1 MMKWIKELILDRKW
15 YFGVLLLIA
24 GLSYLVNTSA
34 PGFYWDD
41 WQAVFLY
48 KTHSIQTLLNFFE
61 FDRPLSAFTYV
72 PLFEILPMQPI
83 VWQIVSILFRCAA
96 VWLLTETF
104 ILIWNDHKWVL
115 RWFGVI
121 LLVFPSFALQS
132 VSVAFNQHFLAL
144 LLFSLSLYLMV
155 KAILVTSWLRW
166 VYGVLSLVAA
176 FGHMATME
184 YFVGLEA
191 LRLLLIF
198 AVLTRNGT
206 LSSIKSRMLKTLLLF
221 VPYGL
226 TLAGYFYWRFRI
238 FPTELAGAIAEDP
251 NAPSL
256 LYGLKTD
263 FFSSLVALLNLGLQD
278 TVYLITQGWLR
289 PLQAEFL
296 RLDARFNLL
305 SWGIGLVAAVFTAV
319 WLKEKIKAAEGE
331 STVHFHVPAAI
342 IGLAGII
349 LGGLPV
355 WSTNRSA
362 LVGKWSE
369 RFTLAPMI
377 GAVLLI
383 VVLLDWFIDDRRKKN
398 IILSLILGL
407 SIAFQMQS
415 THRFVNDW
423 DIQREYY
430 WQIAWRIP
438 AIKPGTGLLSGN
450 VPSANSSHH
459 STSFALNILYGG
471 EVLSPAA
478 PVWYFRPIDISDIVD
493 NHAKDQPV
501 QGHLRNVT
509 FEGTSSNLIG
519 ILNRPSSGCLLVLDE
534 TYQGNPLI
542 DGTNHHIMALSN
554 LEQIDLD
561 APPIVPDEQ
570 IFGKEP
576 EHQWCYY
583 FQKADLAR
591 QLKDWNEVSR
601 LMEQALNAGLD
612 ANFSTEYLPLL
623 EAQFNLSDWS
633 GYLETS
639 QKMLTR
645 NTGFENFVCTQWER
659 IEDASV
665 ITPPAELASELQAI
679 LDCSRLPDSTTPALP
694 TN

>member
-1 MMKWIKELILDRKW
+1 MKRIQEIFLDRKW
-15 YFGVLLLIA
+15 YFAVLLVIA
-24 GLSYLVNTSA
+24 SLSYLVNTST
-34 PGFYWDD
+34 PGFHWDD

-48 KTHSIQTLLNFFE
+48 KTQSIQTLLNFFE

-72 PLFEILPMQPI
+72 PLFKILSMQPT
-83 VWQIVSILFRCAA
+83 VWHIVSLLIRCTA
-96 VWLLTETF
+96 VLLLAETF
-104 ILIWNDHKWVL
+104 ILIWNDHKWAL
-115 RWFGVI
+115 RWFGII

-132 VSVAFNQHFLAL
+132 VAVAFNQHFLAL

-155 KAILVTSWLRW
+155 KALLTTSWLRW
-166 VYGVLSLVAA
+166 VYGVLSLMAA

-191 LRLLLIF
+191 LRPFLIF

-206 LSSIKSRMLKTLLLF
+206 LTSIKSRVLKTLLLF
-221 VPYGL
+221 IPYGI
-226 TLAGYFYWRFRI
+226 TLAGYFYWRFGI
-238 FPTELAGAIAEDP
+238 FPSELTNAIAEDP
-251 NAPSL
+251 NTPTL
-256 LYGLKTD
+256 LYGLKTN
-263 FFSSLVALLNLGLQD
+263 FFSSIVALLNLGLQD
-278 TVYLITQGWLR
+278 SVYLITQGWLR

-305 SWGIGLVAAVFTAV
+305 SWGIGFVAAVFIAM
-319 WLKEKIKAAEGE
+319 WLKEKVKTSDTVTKA
-331 STVHFHVPAAI
+331 HFHLPAAI
-342 IGLAGII
+342 IGLAGIM

-398 IILSLILGL
+398 IILTFILGL
-407 SIAFQMQS
+407 SIAFQMQT

-423 DIQREYY
+423 EIQRDYY

-438 AIKPGTGLLSGN
+438 AVKPGTGFISGN
-450 VPSANSSHH
+450 VPSSNSSHH
-459 STSFALNILYGG
+459 SASFALNVLYGG
-471 EVLSPAA
+471 EVLSPSA
-478 PVWYFRPIDISDIVD
+478 PVWYLRPIDISDIVD
-493 NHAKDQPV
+493 NRLKGQPI
-501 QGHLRNVT
+501 QAHLRNVI
-509 FEGTSSNLIG
+509 FDGSSSNLIG
-519 ILNRPSSGCLLVLDE
+519 ILNRPSSGCLLILDE
-534 TYQGNPLI
+534 AYLGNPLL
-542 DGTNHHIMALSN
+542 DATNQNILALSN

-561 APPIVPDEQ
+561 APTSGLDKQ

-591 QLKDWNEVSR
+591 QKKDWNEVTR
-601 LMEQALNAGLD
+601 LMDEAFGSGLD
-612 ANFSTEYLPLL
+612 ARYSTEYLPLL
-623 EAQFNLSDWS
+623 EAQYNLSDWS

-639 QKMLTR
+639 QKMLSR
-645 NTGFENFVCTQWER
+645 NTGFEDFVCTQWAR
-659 IEDASV
+659 IEATSAL
-665 ITPPAELASELQAI
+665 TPPAELASELQPI
-679 LDCSRLPDSTTPALP
+679 LDCSQLTDKTTLTLR

>member
-1 MMKWIKELILDRKW
+1 MKRIKELFLDRKW
-15 YFGVLLLIA
+15 YFGILLVIA
-24 GLSYLVNTSA
+24 GLSYLVNTSS

-83 VWQIVSILFRCAA
+83 VWQIVSILVRCAA
-96 VWLLTETF
+96 VWLLTGTF
-104 ILIWNDHKWVL
+104 FLIWNDHKWAL

-144 LLFSLSLYLMV
+144 LLFCLSLFLMV
-155 KAILVTSWLRW
+155 KAMLTTSSLRW
-166 VYGVLSLVAA
+166 VYGVLSLATS

-191 LRLLLIF
+191 LRPFLIF

-206 LSSIKSRMLKTLLLF
+206 VTSIKSRALKTLLLF

-238 FPTELAGAIAEDP
+238 FPTELVGAIAEDP

-263 FFSSLVALLNLGLQD
+263 LFSSLVALLNLGLQD
-278 TVYLITQGWLR
+278 SIYLITQGWLR

-305 SWGIGLVAAVFTAV
+305 SWGIGFVAAVLTAL
-319 WLKEKIKAAEGE
+319 WLKEKVEAGE
-331 STVHFHVPAAI
+331 IDPKIHFHVPAVI
-342 IGLAGII
+342 IGLAAII

-383 VVLLDWFIDDRRKKN
+383 VVLLDWFIDDRRKKS
-398 IILSLILGL
+398 IILTLILGL
-407 SIAFQMQS
+407 SIAFQMQT

-423 DIQREYY
+423 EIQQEYY

-438 AIKPGTGLLSGN
+438 AVKPGTGFLSGN
-450 VPSANSSHH
+450 IPSANSSHH
-459 STSFALNILYGG
+459 SASFALNILYGG
-471 EVLSPAA
+471 EVLSPMT
-478 PVWYFRPIDISDIVD
+478 PVWYLRPIDISDIVD
-493 NHAKDQPV
+493 NRLKDRPIQA
-501 QGHLRNVT
+501 HLRNVT

-519 ILNRPSSGCLLVLDE
+519 ILNRPSSGCLLILDE
-534 TYQGNPLI
+534 AYLDNPLL
-542 DGTNHHIMALSN
+542 DATNQNITALSN
-554 LEQIDLD
+554 LNQIDLD
-561 APPIVPDEQ
+561 APTIKPDEQ
-570 IFGKEP
+570 IFGEEP

-591 QLKDWNEVSR
+591 QKKDWNEVTR
-601 LMEQALNAGLD
+601 LMDEARSAGLD
-612 ANFSTEYLPLL
+612 ARYSTEYLPLL
-623 EAQFNLSDWS
+623 EAQYNLSDWS

-659 IEDASV
+659 IEDAAET
-665 ITPPAELASELQAI
+665 IPPAELASELQAV
-679 LDCSRLPDSTTPALP
+679 LDCSQFTDSTTPTLP